1 MGTLSFVVV
10 SILGV
15 VSSIVV
21 ARLYGVAVIGEF
33 ALVTAPVNIVW
44 LLSSARERPAFVRE
58 LAVLEPRAPRCT
70 GLFAAVLAF
79 SFALTVAVCA
89 LAIPVVYVV
98 FDGPIDHPS
107 LFVPTVAS
115 LAGYTLITNSGV
127 SVDSVFAAFRAGREL
142 FWIRVLQAVAFLA
155 LAVVLSFR
163 LDDVWG
169 LVIATVGSSATA
181 LVHRVVAVRAFML
194 LKVPRSEVREGLR
207 ALPEI
212 IRFGLKIAPG
222 GLANGVCNEIG
233 TWTLG
238 ITGSVTALGAYS
250 RARILGSRLLEVN
263 RPISEMLFPTLVA
276 RRSGGDHAGFDR
288 ALVDTLRYCTAGLL
302 LPAAVGG
309 GAAASVMALYG
320 PGFVPAATALA
331 LLLTVPAVSTVGGLM
346 RQALLAVDRPWITSV
361 TAIAK
366 LALTAIATIAL
377 TLWLGMSGTAL
388 GLLVGAVAEA
398 AWIALLTGRY
408 LHSPMRVLWPLRQ
421 QGATV
426 LAYVAGFAAARA
438 VVSVVPGV
446 TGLLPALLGGV
457 IAFALTLMA
466 AGGVND
472 RDRARVAAIIRSRRR
487 SRVAAASPS

>member
-1 MGTLSFVVV
+1 
-10 SILGV
+10 
-15 VSSIVV
+15 
-21 ARLYGVAVIGEF
+21 
-33 ALVTAPVNIVW
+33 
-44 LLSSARERPAFVRE
+44 
-58 LAVLEPRAPRCT
+58 
-70 GLFAAVLAF
+70 
-79 SFALTVAVCA
+79 
-89 LAIPVVYVV
+89 
-98 FDGPIDHPS
+98 
-107 LFVPTVAS
+107 
-115 LAGYTLITNSGV
+115 
-127 SVDSVFAAFRAGREL
+127 
-142 FWIRVLQAVAFLA
+142 
-155 LAVVLSFR
+155 

-181 LVHRVVAVRAFML
+181 LVHRVVAVRAFMT
-194 LKVPRSEVREGLR
+194 LKVPRSEVRAGFR

-212 IRFGLKIAPG
+212 IRFGLRIAPG

-250 RARILGSRLLEVN
+250 RALILSIRLLEVN
-263 RPISEMLFPTLVA
+263 RSISEMLFPTLVA

>member
-1 MGTLSFVVV
+1 
-10 SILGV
+10 
-15 VSSIVV
+15 
-21 ARLYGVAVIGEF
+21 
-33 ALVTAPVNIVW
+33 
-44 LLSSARERPAFVRE
+44 
-58 LAVLEPRAPRCT
+58 
-70 GLFAAVLAF
+70 
-79 SFALTVAVCA
+79 
-89 LAIPVVYVV
+89 
-98 FDGPIDHPS
+98 
-107 LFVPTVAS
+107 
-115 LAGYTLITNSGV
+115 
-127 SVDSVFAAFRAGREL
+127 
-142 FWIRVLQAVAFLA
+142 
-155 LAVVLSFR
+155 
-163 LDDVWG
+163 
-169 LVIATVGSSATA
+169 
-181 LVHRVVAVRAFML
+181 
-194 LKVPRSEVREGLR
+194 
-207 ALPEI
+207 
-212 IRFGLKIAPG
+212 
-222 GLANGVCNEIG
+222 
-233 TWTLG
+233 
-238 ITGSVTALGAYS
+238 
-250 RARILGSRLLEVN
+250 
-263 RPISEMLFPTLVA
+263 
-276 RRSGGDHAGFDR
+276 
-288 ALVDTLRYCTAGLL
+288 
-302 LPAAVGG
+302 
-309 GAAASVMALYG
+309 
-320 PGFVPAATALA
+320 
-331 LLLTVPAVSTVGGLM
+331 M